1 MNNQIQV
8 FENREFGKLEVLTI
22 DGQPY
27 FPATEC
33 AAILG
38 YATPRHAISRH
49 CRYGTK
55 RAVPHPQSPGKI
67 IEVIFIP
74 ECDLYRLI
82 MRSKLPAAELFEKWV
97 VEIVL
102 PSIRRHGAY
111 ITDET
116 LRKMRENRA
125 FTDGL
130 IEKLTVERAKKDAL
144 LDYVSELTPKA
155 RYYDVIL
162 QCENT
167 VQVSI
172 IAKDYGMTA
181 AALNKLLHGLGVQY
195 KIGDTWLLYS
205 KYMNEGYTVTRTY
218 YASDTVSKIHTY
230 WTQRGRCFLYDLLK
244 WYGILPV
251 AEKTGVTLI
260 GGEGHLR
267 S

>member
-1 MNNQIQV
+1 MKNQIQV
-8 FENREFGKLEVLTI
+8 FENKEFGKIRVVEI
-22 DGQPY
+22 DGQPW
-27 FPATEC
+27 FAGKDVTG
-33 AAILG
+33 ILG
-38 YATPRHAISRH
+38 YENGSRDINRHVDTEDRQNY
-49 CRYGTK
+49 RNGTLEK
-55 RAVPHPQSPGKI
+55 SNRGITI
-67 IEVIFIP
+67 INESG
-74 ECDLYRLI
+74 LYSLI
-82 MRSKLPAAELFEKWV
+82 LSSKLPAAKTFKRWV
-97 VEIVL
+97 TSDIL

-116 LRKMRENRA
+116 LRQMRENRA

-130 IEKLTVERAKKDAL
+130 IEKLTVERAKKEAL

-155 RYYDVIL
+155 QYYDVIL
-162 QCENT
+162 QCENA

-181 AALNKLLHGLGVQY
+181 AALNKLLHGLKVQY
-195 KIGDTWLLYS
+195 KIGDTWLLYA

-244 WYGILPV
+244 WYGILPL
-251 AEKTGVTLI
+251 AEKTGGALI
-260 GGEGHLR
+260 GGDGDLR